1 MKTLDNGL
9 FPALNV
15 NISFRSVKSLVFKQD
30 GNNFPPSFKYLRRT
44 LESTTFPY
52 GRPSSLQMYRV
63 YPGDEYQIYLGG
75 RGGGWSLPPTAMS
88 PAAHPLSTFETKMAV
103 RNGKRTMSTILR
115 KKKKGLWLVCFFL
128 ENDAMAGPSL
138 KVLGP
143 KEILSLQELTM
154 DTCEVILTFESVDEI
169 LWCCHSSE
177 TSSAVLSHGTI
188 YLLSSSNV

>member
-44 LESTTFPY
+44 LESSSFPY

-75 RGGGWSLPPTAMS
+75 RDGGWSLPPTAMS
-88 PAAHPLSTFETKMAV
+88 PGAHPLSTFETNMAV

-115 KKKKGLWLVCFFL
+115 KKNIGTVVSLFFL
-128 ENDAMAGPSL
+128 RKRRNGRTKSEGTGAKGNTFTPRANDGHLWGSFNLWVCGWNPI
-138 KVLGP
+138 VLP
-143 KEILSLQELTM
+143 FKWNL
-154 DTCEVILTFESVDEI
+154 FN
-169 LWCCHSSE
+169 SSF
-177 TSSAVLSHGTI
+177 TWYNLFTK
-188 YLLSSSNV
+188 

>member
-1 MKTLDNGL
+1 MKTPDNGL

-15 NISFRSVKSLVFKQD
+15 NISFCSVKSLVFKQD

-44 LESTTFPY
+44 LESSTFPY

-75 RGGGWSLPPTAMS
+75 RGGGWSLPPTAIS
-88 PAAHPLSTFETKMAV
+88 PGAHPLSTLETNMAV
-103 RNGKRTMSTILR
+103 HNGKRTMSTILR
-115 KKKKGLWLVCFFL
+115 KKKGLWLVCFFL
-128 ENDAMAGPSL
+128 ENDAMAEPSL

-154 DTCEVILTFESVDEI
+154 DTCEVVLTFESVDEI
-169 LWCCHSSE
+169 LWCDHSNE
-177 TSSAVLSHGTI
+177 TFPRLLSHGAV
-188 YLLSSSNV
+188 LKMLSV